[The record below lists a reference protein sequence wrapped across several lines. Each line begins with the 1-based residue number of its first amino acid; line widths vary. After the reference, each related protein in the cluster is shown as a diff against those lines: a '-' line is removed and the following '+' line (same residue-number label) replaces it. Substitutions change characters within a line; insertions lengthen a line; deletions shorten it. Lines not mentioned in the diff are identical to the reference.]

1 MSPRPLK
8 VNILQQREEIR
19 YVLVSDSAPPEIDG
33 DGLCGGLQQV
43 VKHIPVQCTVRQI
56 TTQLFQKAL
65 GQFLILSLIHHNS
78 QLLQSLLTQSV
89 METYTNPSFKT
100 IARLTKQKSIFFSSV
115 KKI

>member
-1 MSPRPLK
+1 M
-8 VNILQQREEIR
+8 NIIQEQEKMRH
-19 YVLVSDSAPPEIDG
+19 VLLSDSAPSEVDG
-33 DGLCGGLQQV
+33 DALCGALQQV